1 MRPVVRLLLPA
12 AFFALPVA
20 LPAQYFGQN
29 KVQYSNFHFKVLQ
42 TEHFDLYYYP
52 SEREAAFDVARMAE
66 RSYARLSLI
75 LNHEF
80 RERKPII
87 LYASEADFQ
96 QTNTTPEEVSEG
108 TGGFTDF
115 LKHRIV
121 LPMTGSYADVEHVL
135 QHEMTHQFQY
145 DIWSGGHA
153 GAGLQTLIAVSPPLW
168 FVEGMAEYMSLGG
181 VDPNTAMWLRDA
193 AVQGKIPTIHQLETD
208 PRIFPYR
215 FGQALC
221 AYIGQRWGD
230 QVFGA
235 ILKGSRAGGLEA
247 AFRRNIGLDYKQ
259 LSDQWRDAVAK
270 EYLPQLSTADRASVI
285 SELVL
290 NKDRS
295 NGTLHL
301 APALSPDGKQV
312 AYFSEGNFYF
322 VDLWLANVADGKP
335 VHRLFK
341 STWSSNYETFRFIN
355 SSASWSPDGKFLA
368 FAGQR
373 GSRDDIII
381 LDVARNKEV
390 GQIKLKLSGVTTP
403 VWSPDGKRLV
413 FTGYDGG
420 MSDLFVVNRDG
431 SHLTRLTNDRY
442 ADLNPSWSPDGAS
455 IAFTTDRGPETDF
468 KLLRIGNYRIALYH
482 LATRQIELLPGMDQ
496 GKNVDPQWSP
506 DGSEIA
512 YVSDRTGVSNI
523 YLYDL
528 GDRQSYQITNFFTGA
543 QGITPLSPVLSW
555 AHDADKL
562 AYVYYEDGDFDV
574 YVLNNPESRKKAPWS
589 AEAALAMASGN
600 AAPTA
605 AAAAPVD
612 TTPAAPGSTTLY
624 RSSTGLRRADSIGPI
639 PDTVR
644 LTEMTMAH
652 LLDSAR
658 IGLPDTNTF
667 VVHPYKTVYTPD
679 YVARPSI
686 GYARSN
692 FGQGV
697 YGGTAIQL
705 SDMLGDHQLLFS
717 GFVNGRIDEAQVLAA
732 YVNLTHRVNWA
743 AGISQDPY
751 FYYVGD
757 AIIQGQ
763 PSAAEDTYIQ
773 QVRRI
778 VLRSGFVTGGYP
790 LSRFERLEGGLH
802 LTNVEDAVLTY
813 NEPFDP
819 ASGLLTENPSTTKD
833 VLSET
838 GLVQP
843 SLAWVYDNSIDGYTG
858 PFLGRRSRFEIA
870 PAIGGWTYNQVT
882 ADYRRY
888 DRIAGPI
895 TLATRLL
902 YFGRSGRDAGK
913 FSVYLGYPDF
923 IRGYTSGSFIRNEC
937 TNPVNAADSTSQT
950 GCAALDQ
957 LIGTSLAIGNAEI
970 RFPILEPGM
979 KFLPSIFPP
988 IEGALFYDAGVTW
1001 TGQSDVRWSRPA
1013 GASPSIVRTP
1023 LTSVGVS
1030 LRINLLG
1037 YMVLRFDYA
1046 KPLSRPGIHPYWTI
1060 SFGPAY

>member
-12 AFFALPVA
+12 ALLALPAA

-29 KVQYSNFHFKVLQ
+29 KVQYSHFNFKVLQ

-52 SEREAAFDVARMAE
+52 TERAAAFDVARMAE

-75 LNHEF
+75 LDHQF

-87 LYASEADFQ
+87 LYASESDFQ
-96 QTNTTPEEVSEG
+96 QTNTTPDEVSEG

-121 LPMTGSYADVEHVL
+121 LPMTGSYADIEHVL

-145 DIWSGGHA
+145 DIWSGGRA
-153 GAGLQTLIAVSPPLW
+153 GAGIQTLIAVNPPLW

-193 AVQGKIPTIHQLETD
+193 AAEGKIPTIDQLEND

-221 AYIGQRWGD
+221 AYIGHRWGD
-230 QVFGA
+230 EVFGA

-247 AFRRNIGLDYKQ
+247 SFRRNIGLDFKQ
-259 LSDQWRDAVAK
+259 LGDQWRDAVDK
-270 EYLPQLSTADRASVI
+270 EYLPQLATADRANVI
-285 SELVL
+285 SQLVL

-295 NGTLHL
+295 DGTLHL
-301 APALSPDGKQV
+301 APALSPDGQQV

-335 VHRLFK
+335 VRRLFK

-355 SSASWSPDGKFLA
+355 SSASWSPDGKYLA

-390 GQIKLKLSGVTTP
+390 GAIKLHAERGDHAGVESRRQAPGVHRLRRRHVGPVPRRPRRLAPDAAHQRSLCRSQSVVVARWPHHRVHHRPRPRNRLHAAAHRQLPHRAVPSGQQP
-403 VWSPDGKRLV
+403 
-413 FTGYDGG
+413 
-420 MSDLFVVNRDG
+420 
-431 SHLTRLTNDRY
+431 
-442 ADLNPSWSPDGAS
+442 
-455 IAFTTDRGPETDF
+455 DRGPPRHGRGEERRSAVVAGRQRARVRVGPHRCQQHLSLRPRRPAIVPDHQLLHRRPGHHAAVAGAVVGARQRQAGVR
-468 KLLRIGNYRIALYH
+468 LLRRRGLRCLRDGPTRRVRKHGPWNA
-482 LATRQIELLPGMDQ
+482 AT
-496 GKNVDPQWSP
+496 
-506 DGSEIA
+506 
-512 YVSDRTGVSNI
+512 
-523 YLYDL
+523 
-528 GDRQSYQITNFFTGA
+528 
-543 QGITPLSPVLSW
+543 
-555 AHDADKL
+555 
-562 AYVYYEDGDFDV
+562 
-574 YVLNNPESRKKAPWS
+574 
-589 AEAALAMASGN
+589 ALA
-600 AAPTA
+600 AA
-605 AAAAPVD
+605 
-612 TTPAAPGSTTLY
+612 TPAQPGTPPPADTGRSTASQGGTTLY
-624 RSSTGLRRADSIGPI
+624 RSAAGLRRADSLGPV
-639 PDTVR
+639 PDTIR
-644 LTEMTMAH
+644 LAEMTMAH
-652 LLDSAR
+652 LLDSSR

-667 VVHPYKTVYTPD
+667 AVHPYKTVYTPD

-697 YGGTAIQL
+697 YGGTAIEL
-705 SDMLGDHQLLFS
+705 SDMLGDHEMLFS
-717 GFVNGRIDEAQVLAA
+717 GYVNGRIDEAQVLAA
-732 YVNLTHRVNWA
+732 YVNLTRRINWA
-743 AGISQDPY
+743 TGISQDPY
-751 FYYVGD
+751 FYYQGD
-757 AIIQGQ
+757 AIVQGQ
-763 PSAAEDTYIQ
+763 PSSAEDTYIQ
-773 QVRRI
+773 RVESI
-778 VLRSGFVTGGYP
+778 VLRSAFLTAGYP
-790 LSRFERLEGGLH
+790 VSRFQRFEGGLH
-802 LTNVEDAVLTY
+802 VTNVEDAVLDY
-813 NEPFDP
+813 SEPFDP
-819 ASGLLTENPSTTKD
+819 ASGLLTGNPTTTKT
-833 VLSET
+833 VLAEPVF
-838 GLVQP
+838 LQP

-858 PFLGRRSRFEIA
+858 PFLGRRSRVEIA
-870 PAIGGWTYNQVT
+870 PAIGGWMYNQVT

-888 DRIAGPI
+888 DRIAGPV

-902 YFGRSGRDAGK
+902 YFGRTGRDADR

-923 IRGYTSGSFIRNEC
+923 IRGYTSGSYLRNEC
-937 TNPVNAADSTSQT
+937 ANPVSAADSTSQT

-957 LIGTSLAIGNAEI
+957 LVGTSLALGNVEL

-1001 TGQSDVRWSRPA
+1001 KSGSELRWSRPA
-1013 GASPSIVRTP
+1013 GASPSLVRTP

-1046 KPLSRPGIHPYWTI
+1046 KPLQRPGIHPYWTI